1 MAEYEESKTSIT
13 GTAMTEK
20 ESVFKDSQEEE
31 EDDEEEEED
40 ILIKPK
46 DLIVSMINARWLEVF
61 RCNSTSQK
69 VTDASGYASTVKEN
83 I

>member
-1 MAEYEESKTSIT
+1 
-13 GTAMTEK
+13 MTEK

-46 DLIVSMINARWLEVF
+46 DLIVSVRFL
-61 RCNSTSQK
+61 
-69 VTDASGYASTVKEN
+69 
-83 I
+83 